1 MFGFVFALKSPTW
14 RCKRNR
20 PFHRIMLVKNMALDK
35 HNESNS
41 TCNKV
46 AVRFLPDNV
55 VVEAE
60 IGKRLL
66 DVAIQAGQ
74 LKEEPQEPFC
84 RDGGCYKCE
93 METSNT
99 QFEEYPLIRTCKYS
113 VPPITEEIQ
122 LTKIDQ
128 VWSENML

>member
-1 MFGFVFALKSPTW
+1 MDWMMGAGGESMVGSFDTCFEKKEMFGFVFALKSPTW

-60 IGKRLL
+60 VRTGLVGATLWNPNFLKL
-66 DVAIQAGQ
+66 DRKTV
-74 LKEEPQEPFC
+74 
-84 RDGGCYKCE
+84 
-93 METSNT
+93 T
-99 QFEEYPLIRTCKYS
+99 
-113 VPPITEEIQ
+113 
-122 LTKIDQ
+122 
-128 VWSENML
+128 

>member
-1 MFGFVFALKSPTW
+1 MNGLDDDGIGWVREVKVWLDDSILVLKKKEMFGFVFALKSPTW

-60 IGKRLL
+60 VRTGLVGATLWNPNFLKL
-66 DVAIQAGQ
+66 DRKTV
-74 LKEEPQEPFC
+74 
-84 RDGGCYKCE
+84 
-93 METSNT
+93 T
-99 QFEEYPLIRTCKYS
+99 
-113 VPPITEEIQ
+113 
-122 LTKIDQ
+122 
-128 VWSENML
+128 